1 MVVYYPIQNSHEGYQ
16 VMKALTP
23 TQAKKVLIAEDNPK
37 TRLFLKNQLELLGY
51 QVEAVSNGQA
61 AVDMVSEIDPTLVIM
76 DVKMPEMDGIDAA
89 RHISA
94 KKTIP
99 IILITGLSSDEM
111 ATKAIE
117 SGVFAYLVKPV
128 TKKQLE
134 PAIKLAM
141 ARYDQFKSLKVEV
154 DDLKEA
160 IETRKLVER
169 AKGILMKRCNITEE
183 DAFKLLQ
190 THSQKENKKMRDSR
204 DDSRGKQTHL
214 TPSFQTF

>member
-1 MVVYYPIQNSHEGYQ
+1 
-16 VMKALTP
+16 MKASTP
-23 TQAKKVLIAEDNPK
+23 AQEKKVLIAEDNPK

-61 AVDMVSEIDPTLVIM
+61 AVDMVSEIKPTLVIM

-89 RHISA
+89 KNISA
-94 KKTIP
+94 KTPIP

-141 ARYDQFKSLKVEV
+141 ARYDEFKSLKVEV

-190 THSQKENKKMRDSR
+190 THSQKENKKMREIAETIVSA
-204 DDSRGKQTHL
+204 SKL
-214 TPSFQTF
+214 I

>member
-1 MVVYYPIQNSHEGYQ
+1 
-16 VMKALTP
+16 MKALTP

-169 AKGILMKRCNITEE
+169 AKGILMKRCNINEE

-190 THSQKENKKMRDSR
+190 THSQKENKKMREIAETIVAAS
-204 DDSRGKQTHL
+204 KL
-214 TPSFQTF
+214 I

>member
-1 MVVYYPIQNSHEGYQ
+1 
-16 VMKALTP
+16 MKATTP
-23 TQAKKVLIAEDNPK
+23 AQEKKVLIAEDNPK

-61 AVDMVSEIDPTLVIM
+61 AVDMVSEIEPTLVIM

-89 RHISA
+89 KNISA
-94 KKTIP
+94 KRTIP

-141 ARYDQFKSLKVEV
+141 ARYDEFKSLKVEV

-190 THSQKENKKMRDSR
+190 THSQKENKKMREIAETIVSA
-204 DDSRGKQTHL
+204 SKL
-214 TPSFQTF
+214 I

>member
-1 MVVYYPIQNSHEGYQ
+1 MQE
-16 VMKALTP
+16 
-23 TQAKKVLIAEDNPK
+23 KKVLIAEDNPK

-61 AVDMVSEIDPTLVIM
+61 AVEMAVELDPILIIL
-76 DVKMPEMDGIDAA
+76 DVKMPQMDGIDAA
-89 RHISA
+89 KAITS
-94 KKTIP
+94 KGPVP

-141 ARYDQFKSLKVEV
+141 ARYREFKSLKVEV
-154 DDLKEA
+154 DDLKDA

-169 AKGILMKRCNITEE
+169 AKGILMKRCNISEE
-183 DAFKLLQ
+183 EAFKLLQ
-190 THSQKENKKMRDSR
+190 SHSQKENKKMREIAEGIISV
-204 DDSRGKQTHL
+204 SKL
-214 TPSFQTF
+214 M

>member
-1 MVVYYPIQNSHEGYQ
+1 MRAIE
-16 VMKALTP
+16 VMKAQILLQP
-23 TQAKKVLIAEDNPK
+23 KQVLIAEDNSK

-51 QVEAVSNGQA
+51 QVEAVSNGALAVERA
-61 AVDMVSEIDPTLVIM
+61 AELNPSLVIM

-89 RHISA
+89 KVISSRGPV
-94 KKTIP
+94 P

-141 ARYDQFKSLKVEV
+141 ARYQEFKSLKVEV
-154 DDLKEA
+154 CDLKDA
-160 IETRKLVER
+160 IETRKMVER
-169 AKGILMKRCNITEE
+169 AKGILMKRCNISEE
-183 DAFKLLQ
+183 EAFKLLQ
-190 THSQKENKKMRDSR
+190 SHSQKENKKMREIAETIISA
-204 DDSRGKQTHL
+204 SKL
-214 TPSFQTF
+214 L

>member
-1 MVVYYPIQNSHEGYQ
+1 
-16 VMKALTP
+16 
-23 TQAKKVLIAEDNPK
+23 
-37 TRLFLKNQLELLGY
+37 
-51 QVEAVSNGQA
+51 
-61 AVDMVSEIDPTLVIM
+61 
-76 DVKMPEMDGIDAA
+76 MPEMDGIDAA
-89 RHISA
+89 RNISA
-94 KKTIP
+94 RKTIP

-141 ARYDQFKSLKVEV
+141 ARYDEFKSLKVEV
-154 DDLKEA
+154 DDLKDA

-190 THSQKENKKMRDSR
+190 THSQKENKKMREIAETIVAAS
-204 DDSRGKQTHL
+204 KL
-214 TPSFQTF
+214 I